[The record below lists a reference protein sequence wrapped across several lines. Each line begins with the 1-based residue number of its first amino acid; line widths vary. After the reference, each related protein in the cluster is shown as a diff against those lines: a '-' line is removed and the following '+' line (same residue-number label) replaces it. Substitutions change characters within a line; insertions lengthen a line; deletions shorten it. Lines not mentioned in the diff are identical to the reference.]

1 MRKCVFYRK
10 QKDKIHGVVK
20 EYVKCRYDGSMRK
33 ESKCNESCP
42 HYVRRTFMWRLFEKN
57 E

>member
-20 EYVKCRYDGSMRK
+20 EYVKCRHDGSMRK